1 MSKQVNFQSVT
12 VDEENYFANEK
23 KITIKI
29 TSAQYVSW
37 QKLINNVVFFSAKYL
52 ITSTSKRI
60 WVYTAV
66 NSLLK
71 QLARAFLRDGI
82 TIENYQ
88 PSDKVF

>member
-1 MSKQVNFQSVT
+1 M
-12 VDEENYFANEK
+12 K
-23 KITIKI
+23 KIILLMKKNYNQNNFCLVCKLAKT
-29 TSAQYVSW
+29 
-37 QKLINNVVFFSAKYL
+37 LINNVVFFSAKYL